1 MHEWNR
7 KDNNYMMNRSYG
19 EINKHHD
26 RLNLAVRLI
35 SLAIF
40 AVIVLAAVIL
50 QSVEGKI
57 TDTSI
62 SAVVESAA
70 TEETAESTGT

>member
-7 KDNNYMMNRSYG
+7 KDSSYMINRGYG
-19 EINKHHD
+19 EINRRHD

-40 AVIVLAAVIL
+40 AVIVLSIVIF
-50 QSVEGKI
+50 
-57 TDTSI
+57 
-62 SAVVESAA
+62 
-70 TEETAESTGT
+70 

>member
-7 KDNNYMMNRSYG
+7 KDNNYMTNRSYG
-19 EINKHHD
+19 EINKRHD

-40 AVIVLAAVIL
+40 VVIIL
-50 QSVEGKI
+50 
-57 TDTSI
+57 SI
-62 SAVVESAA
+62 LIF
-70 TEETAESTGT
+70 

>member
-7 KDNNYMMNRSYG
+7 KDSSYMINRGYG
-19 EINKHHD
+19 EINRRHD

-40 AVIVLAAVIL
+40 AVIVLSIVIF
-50 QSVEGKI
+50 QSVESKA
-57 TDTSI
+57 TDTAS
-62 SAVVESAA
+62 STVAESVA
-70 TEETAESTGT
+70 TEETAESTET